1 MIFKTLRNWEQ
12 GARAPGGP
20 AAALLTAIRHDP
32 RHVISALNA
41 G

>member
-12 GARAPGGP
+12 GVRAPGGP